1 MNKWTPCKRRIFIQ
15 KLKKLG
21 FKDPEMGGRHEY
33 MLYGSYK
40 QTIPNN
46 KEYSVPQLRKLINQI
61 EQKIKRK
68 IILEEWQDL

>member
-1 MNKWTPCKRRIFIQ
+1 MSRWTPCKRRIFIQ

-21 FKDPEMGGRHEY
+21 FKDPETGGRHEF

-46 KEYSVPQLRKLINQI
+46 DEFSVPQLKKTN
-61 EQKIKRK
+61 KTSPTKDWKR
-68 IILEEWQDL
+68 DYFG